1 MFHKRT
7 PARRDRMD
15 RAAASRVYDQYWQH
29 ARHVENQLHSFVGF
43 YVLITGSALA
53 LSASIGEV
61 GSVAAAS
68 FVFLLSLLGLFFNY
82 NLRVPFIKFTLIAE
96 LIAINEFGLKGEY
109 RRFFDPMGRL
119 VRDKRI
125 DTYDVFAA
133 LFMLGT
139 VLSVA
144 GVVFF
149 SIEAAGGLS
158 FAVEAAM
165 VIGLASA
172 IGLLSLCIYLWTVA
186 QLKEIKRDIVQ
197 RGTEGAPPS

>member
-1 MFHKRT
+1 
-7 PARRDRMD
+7 MD
-15 RAAASRVYDQYWQH
+15 PDAAFTVYNQYWQH
-29 ARHVENQLHSFVGF
+29 ARHVENELHSFVGF
-43 YVLITGSALA
+43 YVFVSGGAVA
-53 LSASIGEV
+53 LSAPAGDAGRIALAGFV
-61 GSVAAAS
+61 G
-68 FVFLLSLLGLFFNY
+68 LLSLLGLFFNY
-82 NLRVPFIKFTLIAE
+82 NLRVPFIKFVLMGE
-96 LIAINEFGLKGEY
+96 LLAIRELDLKGEY
-109 RRFFDPMGRL
+109 RRFFDPEGRL

-172 IGLLSLCIYLWTVA
+172 IGLLSLWIYLWTNA
-186 QLKEIKRDIVQ
+186 QLDAIRDGIEQ
-197 RGTEGAPPS
+197 EASKGLKNQAARS